1 MPSGRPLLIS
11 LFVGAAHAVGLLS
24 VAHGLGYA
32 VGPAAY
38 TAVGLGW
45 RSGGLAVVTAL
56 PVWLALRSR
65 LVAPLV
71 GLVATTGYVFGVE
84 LTLPGPT
91 FRDVAELERL
101 AEPTGITVVENGLYI
116 VRSMTNASVWTV
128 CFLVIGLFEY
138 GLRRL
143 GGYRSV
149 LPR

>member
-45 RSGGLAVVTAL
+45 RSGGLAVVAAL

-65 LVAPLV
+65 LVA
-71 GLVATTGYVFGVE
+71 TTSYVLGVE
-84 LTLPGPT
+84 LTPPGPT